1 MQNGFTRIIIVCPTT
16 QRANLKCVLY
26 SLLLASPV
34 FSSHWKAG
42 NIPYHSLISPYST
55 YHFLFSARLTN
66 PQQTEAYLPHI
77 CIWIKAQQPQDS
89 GWPACF
95 QKPWARTGF
104 SRYITAAHWP
114 ATLLAAGY
122 PSENLLIH
130 TASIRETKIS
140 QSKSFSLR
148 SGISVRPTRQLF
160 I

>member
-42 NIPYHSLISPYST
+42 NIPYHSLISPYPT
-55 YHFLFSARLTN
+55 YHLLFSARLTN
-66 PQQTEAYLPHI
+66 PQQTAAYMPHV
-77 CIWIKAQQPQDS
+77 CIRIKAQQPQDN

-104 SRYITAAHWP
+104 SRYICNRFNPLCLKHS
-114 ATLLAAGY
+114 
-122 PSENLLIH
+122 PSELPRFFCPGNLP
-130 TASIRETKIS
+130 K
-140 QSKSFSLR
+140 
-148 SGISVRPTRQLF
+148 GIFGKNTYNQ
-160 I
+160 